1 MDAAGAA
8 AAAALLWS
16 GQGSQG
22 SWPAQEAGRQ
32 SDSETQESEED
43 GSDHPATGT
52 LVKLRNFPASW
63 VEEDVLPFLPE
74 KLARLLRRF
83 GPLLFEPAPEAD
95 LQASGPVF
103 FAAFREAAAAEEAVA
118 KLHGVDLRSN
128 AEKRAAG
135 GRPAQAWERFSV
147 QTEEPTAL
155 SSAVLAHWAQRGV
168 VKPDDNPDNLQ
179 AEDFEFEFADSGEFA
194 EGDGSETEPPTE
206 PPSEGEVSEA
216 TDCFAARLGT
226 LCRGKPKQKRD
237 RSKVTVLLRNFPSSW
252 LSEEALPQLSARITA
267 LLNKFGQL
275 RSKPKVL
282 ESSIGLVAT
291 ATFQELQ
298 DAEKAI
304 QALDGLDWRSP
315 AEAKDGRPAS
325 AHEYFRAEMVQE
337 VASRL
342 QELAAAPSMAV
353 LGAGGFETMVEGAA
367 AAQAF
372 LSAEVDPS
380 FQGYKAKRERVKVKL
395 QQTGRNLR
403 WEKANSDAEEDPA
416 PAQWPTTAWTASAP
430 ETEAVEVAPE
440 MRELDPADT
449 HLVIRGVPW
458 DWSALQLQ
466 MLFTPFGGVQAMQ
479 AFASDEKGGRIVRV
493 RLEDLAQHAVAAVH
507 FQQPQGGLMLR
518 CEHVLGPREK
528 ELLALAAERERR
540 RREEEAE
547 EARQRQVAIEEA
559 ERQKQAAAFAERRGV
574 WEVANADFAAAVL
587 AKAEKDLDRSKRL
600 QAAADSLRDPSLSK
614 QRRRMLVA
622 LVEAERKRQ
631 APMIPGLEQAAMAA
645 ADAEIKAWQH
655 YVIQAER
662 DYLKLIQ
669 EAEAAETRAM
679 SKADRDSRRAE
690 QARVDLERKR
700 RRRER
705 ELRAI
710 ERAAMLRADE
720 QSRAVEEATALAEEQ
735 TREEFEAELMER
747 AEDEVREFCDF
758 ERRRE
763 AEERRRMAADEAEFH
778 RLQEEERRRKVEE
791 ERKQKL
797 VMEWRR
803 KQAARRA
810 LDSDEEPSE
819 ADEDDKKSPD
829 RDRSNLDRKKDA
841 NHEEQSDMLKAAR
854 NPFGPVRE
862 RPAEKET
869 STKPEKES
877 KRTREEEKR
886 RLKEEEAAK
895 RRKREK
901 EEAAAEL
908 QRFEQELQ
916 RRNNFLLRRRQQEED
931 DLRKEAEAQEQAVRD
946 EEERKKREVEQSRMA
961 WEDKLRMKFEVEERR
976 KEAEARKHEEAE
988 RRKQERAERKREAM
1002 RPQETVRTGTTLIGG
1017 IDPIRSRRSNGCR
1030 QSSRRRGRRPR
1041 SRKSTAKEESLSG
1054 CAKLDFSGSSSA
1066 PASRSSSP
1074 VRKERHK
1081 RRKEKRRSA
1090 GSRSRS
1096 ERRNKKRQSQQ

>member
-95 LQASGPVF
+95 LQASGPIF

-206 PPSEGEVSEA
+206 PPSEGEVSE
-216 TDCFAARLGT
+216 
-226 LCRGKPKQKRD
+226 D

-416 PAQWPTTAWTASAP
+416 PAQWPTTAWTAFAP

-662 DYLKLIQ
+662 DYLNLIQ

-1002 RPQETVRTGTTLIGG
+1002 RPQETVRLLQEKEQEIK
-1017 IDPIRSRRSNGCR
+1017 RM
-1030 QSSRRRGRRPR
+1030 QAEL
-1041 SRKSTAKEESLSG
+1041 AKKREE
-1054 CAKLDFSGSSSA
+1054 AKKQEEQRERGSSSA

-1074 VRKERHK
+1074 VRKEKHK

-1096 ERRNKKRQSQQ
+1096 ERRNKKRKKRRNQSSSSSSRPRGKKRKVSYVR

>member
-1 MDAAGAA
+1 MPRSLYPPYIFPERLYKRCQPDGK
-8 AAAALLWS
+8 LL
-16 GQGSQG
+16 
-22 SWPAQEAGRQ
+22 
-32 SDSETQESEED
+32 
-43 GSDHPATGT
+43 GSDILVGTG
-52 LVKLRNFPASW
+52 R
-63 VEEDVLPFLPE
+63 
-74 KLARLLRRF
+74 
-83 GPLLFEPAPEAD
+83 
-95 LQASGPVF
+95 
-103 FAAFREAAAAEEAVA
+103 AV
-118 KLHGVDLRSN
+118 
-128 AEKRAAG
+128 

-206 PPSEGEVSEA
+206 PPSEGEVSE
-216 TDCFAARLGT
+216 
-226 LCRGKPKQKRD
+226 D

-416 PAQWPTTAWTASAP
+416 PAQWPTTAWTAFAP

-662 DYLKLIQ
+662 DYLNLIQ

-1002 RPQETVRTGTTLIGG
+1002 RPQETVRLLQEKEQDPAVGFLQRKLRGG
-1017 IDPIRSRRSNGCR
+1017 PGDQTDAGRAREEEGGGQEAGRAARKR
-1030 QSSRRRGRRPR
+1030 Q
-1041 SRKSTAKEESLSG
+1041 L
-1054 CAKLDFSGSSSA
+1054 L
-1066 PASRSSSP
+1066 
-1074 VRKERHK
+1074 
-1081 RRKEKRRSA
+1081 SA
-1090 GSRSRS
+1090 G
-1096 ERRNKKRQSQQ
+1096 QSVQQPGPQRKAQASQRETTQCR

>member
-1 MDAAGAA
+1 MPLALPLPLRCCGQARDRKARGPRKKQDVSRTQRPRKVKRMDRTTRRRGRWSSCETFRPPGWRRTSFLSFRRSWRGCFGA
-8 AAAALLWS
+8 
-16 GQGSQG
+16 
-22 SWPAQEAGRQ
+22 
-32 SDSETQESEED
+32 
-43 GSDHPATGT
+43 
-52 LVKLRNFPASW
+52 
-63 VEEDVLPFLPE
+63 
-74 KLARLLRRF
+74 LARCSSSPHRRRISKPQVLSSLQPF
-83 GPLLFEPAPEAD
+83 VKQRLQKRRLPNCTVLTFEATRRSEQPE
-95 LQASGPVF
+95 
-103 FAAFREAAAAEEAVA
+103 
-118 KLHGVDLRSN
+118 
-128 AEKRAAG
+128 
-135 GRPAQAWERFSV
+135 AWERFSV

-206 PPSEGEVSEA
+206 PPSEGEVSE
-216 TDCFAARLGT
+216 
-226 LCRGKPKQKRD
+226 D

-416 PAQWPTTAWTASAP
+416 PAQWPTTAWTAFAP

-662 DYLKLIQ
+662 DYLNLIQ

-1002 RPQETVRTGTTLIGG
+1002 RPQETVRLLQEKEQEIK
-1017 IDPIRSRRSNGCR
+1017 RM
-1030 QSSRRRGRRPR
+1030 QAEL
-1041 SRKSTAKEESLSG
+1041 AKKREE
-1054 CAKLDFSGSSSA
+1054 AKKQEEQRERGSSSA

-1074 VRKERHK
+1074 VRKEKHK

-1096 ERRNKKRQSQQ
+1096 ERRNKKRKKRRNQSSSSSSRPRGKKRKVSYVR

>member
-95 LQASGPVF
+95 LQASGPIF

-206 PPSEGEVSEA
+206 PPSEGEVSE
-216 TDCFAARLGT
+216 
-226 LCRGKPKQKRD
+226 D

-416 PAQWPTTAWTASAP
+416 PAQWPTTAWTAFAP

-662 DYLKLIQ
+662 DYLNLIQ

-841 NHEEQSDMLKAAR
+841 NHEEQSDMLKAGVRGTVPCQNSMLSPLLVICR
-854 NPFGPVRE
+854 NGSFQPEPRLRSWQVGSEVQSHA

-908 QRFEQELQ
+908 QRFEQESCS
-916 RRNNFLLRRRQQEED
+916 
-931 DLRKEAEAQEQAVRD
+931 AA
-946 EEERKKREVEQSRMA
+946 
-961 WEDKLRMKFEVEERR
+961 
-976 KEAEARKHEEAE
+976 
-988 RRKQERAERKREAM
+988 
-1002 RPQETVRTGTTLIGG
+1002 TTSYCGG
-1017 IDPIRSRRSNGCR
+1017 ASRRG
-1030 QSSRRRGRRPR
+1030 G
-1041 SRKSTAKEESLSG
+1041 
-1054 CAKLDFSGSSSA
+1054 
-1066 PASRSSSP
+1066 
-1074 VRKERHK
+1074 
-1081 RRKEKRRSA
+1081 
-1090 GSRSRS
+1090 
-1096 ERRNKKRQSQQ
+1096 